1 MLPSWP
7 EETPTVVIQV
17 MNCFVPVSANRKAFT
32 LIELFVVIAVIGILA
47 SLLLP
52 ALAKSKERARSARC
66 LSNLRQLV
74 MASTFYAD
82 NNDDTLPWQI
92 RHWITPA
99 NTTAAMT
106 YRDSADS
113 NFRTNIY
120 WQLNRYVARSEGLW
134 KCPAAP
140 KDKLIAASEIDSP
153 YIGYMGNMFAL
164 GVTDSPLPIWSDIQ
178 PKKLAS
184 LLNPS
189 RAKLFA
195 DVGLNWQAVM
205 VFATYESS
213 SFPGQI
219 APVPIHRKSL
229 NVATAAGS
237 AEQISQ
243 IEFERPDGA
252 GKSFQAD
259 PRLNWWR
266 DGCIPLLP

>member
-1 MLPSWP
+1 MKR
-7 EETPTVVIQV
+7 
-17 MNCFVPVSANRKAFT
+17 FVPITSIPRAFT
-32 LIELFVVIAVIGILA
+32 LIELLVVITIVGVLA

-52 ALAKSKERARSARC
+52 ALAKSKEKARSARC

-82 NNDDTLPWQI
+82 DNDDTLPWQI

-99 NTTAAMT
+99 NTTAVMT
-106 YRDSADS
+106 YTDSADS

-120 WQLNRYVARSEGLW
+120 WQLNRYIPRSDGFW
-134 KCPAAP
+134 QCPSAP
-140 KDKLIAASEIDSP
+140 KDRSLSANEMNSP

-178 PKKLAS
+178 PKKLAG
-184 LLNPS
+184 LINPS

-195 DVGLNWQAVM
+195 DVGLNWQAVL
-205 VFATYESS
+205 VFASFESPA
-213 SFPGQI
+213 F
-219 APVPIHRKSL
+219 PVPVVPVPVHRKSL

-243 IEFERPDGA
+243 IEFERPGGA
-252 GKSFQAD
+252 GTSLQVD
-259 PRLNWWR
+259 GRLNWWR
-266 DGCIPLLP
+266 EGCVPQLE